1 MDGRRNDVSNIL
13 EVIASLS
20 ELADADTLYSHV
32 SLPLATRR
40 KGYPS

>member
-1 MDGRRNDVSNIL
+1 MDGGCNDVSNIL
-13 EVIASLS
+13 EAIAGLS

-40 KGYPS
+40 KGYHS